1 MKMKL
6 TFAALALI
14 AAGCSNQELTEAVQD
29 GQDSNARVITLQA
42 AMPETADE
50 ASATRATYEPDG
62 ASVSGVVMKW
72 TADDQLKL
80 CFKKGAAYYHKDA
93 TIVPSSISSDGKT
106 AKFTWE
112 MPTEIGAGDTF
123 DFYAVYQR
131 PYMDETYGGVFE
143 AGTANYKL
151 VSEDF
156 LVSHWIREENGE
168 TASLTPC
175 CSSHARGLQ
184 KPG

>member
-1 MKMKL
+1 
-6 TFAALALI
+6 
-14 AAGCSNQELTEAVQD
+14 
-29 GQDSNARVITLQA
+29 
-42 AMPETADE
+42 MPETADE
-50 ASATRATYEPDG
+50 ASATRATYEPNG
-62 ASVSGVVMKW
+62 TSVSGVVMKW

-80 CFKKGAAYYHKDA
+80 CFKKGVAYYHKDA
-93 TIVPSSISSDGKT
+93 TIVPGSISADGKT

-151 VSEDF
+151 VSQNYVNVTLNKERRDGDGIINP
-156 LVSHWIREENGE
+156 LHIYCQLRILSAKAHLLLYQPDKRSACLHSDE
-168 TASLTPC
+168 SLLLRFT
-175 CSSHARGLQ
+175 
-184 KPG
+184 

>member
-1 MKMKL
+1 MKVKL
-6 TFAALALI
+6 TLAALALI
-14 AAGCSNQELTEAVQD
+14 AAGCSNQDLTEAVQD
-29 GQDSNARVITLQA
+29 SQDSNARVITLQA
-42 AMPETADE
+42 TMPQFTDDA
-50 ASATRATYEPDG
+50 ATRATYEPDG

-72 TADDQLKL
+72 TADDKLKL
-80 CFKKGAAYYHKDA
+80 CFKKGVAYYHKDA
-93 TIVPSSISSDGKT
+93 TIVPGSISADGKT